1 LGLMGIVPIKLK
13 PKILVLRLYNTK
25 DLLRHLQTEG
35 PGSLKTPGAFAYNTD
50 KT

>member
-1 LGLMGIVPIKLK
+1 LMQDLAGF
-13 PKILVLRLYNTK
+13 RDN
-25 DLLRHLQTEG
+25 LLRHLQTEG